1 MKRKAWILGAVLLL
15 VLAAAVA
22 YLRFRS
28 VLEGD
33 VFEAKPARIEEIV
46 TSVSAGTVT
55 SRWEATISAE
65 APGRVTRVAVDE
77 GDIVRKGDLLLQ
89 MEDPELVRQIEAAA
103 AEVRLAEELHRQ
115 AEARREEVRRKAAS
129 DRSRSESNLKKA
141 REDHRRSASLFD
153 GGFLSRA
160 EMDRADAALANAVED
175 ARLAEIGELSVRAA
189 DREVDSLLARVAAVR
204 ASLEGL
210 KERMRKMRILAPS
223 SGVVIRRSAE
233 TGETKQPGSPLFVLA
248 DPSSPYVE
256 APIDESESARVRV
269 GQEVR
274 LYPDAYLGETFP
286 GVVSE
291 VKPTIEASREVSRAN
306 TIRVKV
312 LSPPR
317 PLRLG
322 MSVDVEVLTGSK
334 EKALQVPS
342 SAVMEREGQ
351 KFVYRVRDG
360 KAERA
365 DVTAGISNWDRTEIL
380 SGLSAGD
387 LVVTS
392 LEIKN
397 LSPGSR
403 VGIRTRQ

>member
-1 MKRKAWILGAVLLL
+1 MKRKGWIVGVVLLL
-15 VLAAAVA
+15 VLAGALA
-22 YLRFRS
+22 YFRFRT
-28 VLEGD
+28 VLEVD
-33 VFEAKPARIEEIV
+33 VFEAKPGKIEEIV

-65 APGRVTRVAVDE
+65 AAGRVTKVAGAE
-77 GDIVRKGDLLLQ
+77 GDPVRKGDLLLQ
-89 MEDPELVRQIEAAA
+89 MEDPELARQIDAAA
-103 AEVRLAEELHRQ
+103 AETRLAADLHRQ

-160 EMDRADAALANAVED
+160 EMDRSDAALSNAVED
-175 ARLAEIGELSVRAA
+175 ARLAEIGEFSVRAA
-189 DREVDSLLARVAAVR
+189 DREVDMLVSRVAAAL

-210 KERMRKMRILAPS
+210 EERRKKMRVLAPA

-233 TGETKQPGSPLFVLA
+233 PGETKQPGSPLFVLA

-256 APIDESESARVRV
+256 APIDESESARVRA

-312 LSPPR
+312 LSAPR

-334 EKALQVPS
+334 ENALQVPS
-342 SAVMEREGQ
+342 SAVMEREGK
-351 KFVYRVRDG
+351 KFVYRVREG
-360 KAERA
+360 NAERA
-365 DVTAGISNWDRTEIL
+365 DVTTGISNWDRTEIL
-380 SGLSAGD
+380 TGLSEGD

-397 LSPGSR
+397 LSPGRR